1 MNDIKTGTKIAM
13 VLTDMPLGVSV
24 GKEHFFLYPQTLGRM
39 YLTSQLIE
47 KLEIDQE
54 NLKINS
60 FMEALR
66 AAKNHTR
73 ECCKLISYHTLRNKS
88 EMLDTKTIELR
99 ANKLQ
104 RVCSIEDIATL
115 LITILSDNTLNV
127 LTKELGIDAEGKK
140 MAKISQAKETSN
152 QYIFGGKTIWGSLID
167 TACERYGWTFD
178 YVIWEIS
185 YNNLTLM
192 MKDKI
197 TSIYLSDEE
206 RKKAHVPAAN
216 EEVIDGND
224 RNAIMKAVMESEHN
238 PE

>member
-1 MNDIKTGTKIAM
+1 M

-88 EMLDTKTIELR
+88 EMLDTKTIERR

-115 LITILSDNTLNV
+115 LIAILSDNTLNV
-127 LTKELGIDAEGKK
+127 ITKELGIDVESKR

-206 RKKAHVPAAN
+206 RKKAHIPAAN
-216 EEVIDGND
+216 EEVIDGNN
-224 RNAIMKAVMESEHN
+224 RNAIMKAVMESEQN

>member
-1 MNDIKTGTKIAM
+1 MNEINIGTKVAM

-24 GKEHFFLYPQTLGRM
+24 GKEHFYLYPQTLGRM

-47 KLEIDQE
+47 QLEINKE

-66 AAKNHTR
+66 VVNLHTR
-73 ECCKLISYHTLRNKS
+73 ECCKLISYHTLRKKS
-88 EMLDTKTIELR
+88 EMLDKKTLDR
-99 ANKLQ
+99 
-104 RVCSIEDIATL
+104 RVNRLYNLCPKDDLATL
-115 LITILSDNTLNV
+115 LITILADNTLNAI
-127 LTKELGIDAEGKK
+127 TKELGIDDEAKR
-140 MAKISQAKETSN
+140 MAKINQAKDTNN

-167 TACERYGWTFD
+167 AACERYSWTFD
-178 YVIWEIS
+178 YVVWGIS

-192 MKDKI
+192 MKDKL

-206 RKKAHVPAAN
+206 RKKAHIPAAN
-216 EEVIDGND
+216 EEIVDGNNKD
-224 RNAIMKAVMESEHN
+224 AIMKAVMESELN

>member
-24 GKEHFFLYPQTLGRM
+24 GKEHFYLYPQTLGRM

-47 KLEIDQE
+47 QLEIDQE

-73 ECCKLISYHTLRNKS
+73 ECCKLISFHTLRNKS
-88 EMLDTKTIELR
+88 EMLETKTIERR

>member
-1 MNDIKTGTKIAM
+1 MNDIKTATKIAM

-73 ECCKLISYHTLRNKS
+73 ECCKLISFHTLRNKS
-88 EMLDTKTIELR
+88 EMLDTKTIERR

-152 QYIFGGKTIWGSLID
+152 QYIFGGKTIWGALID

>member
-1 MNDIKTGTKIAM
+1 M

-24 GKEHFFLYPQTLGRM
+24 GKEHFYLYPQTLGRM

-47 KLEIDQE
+47 QLEIDQE

-73 ECCKLISYHTLRNKS
+73 ECCKLISFHTLRNKS
-88 EMLDTKTIELR
+88 EMLETKTIERR